1 MGKNTDLER
10 PEISASDKK
19 NISEFWKNTHT
30 HTDIQKKKEN
40 NFTQGIGAIIFFW
53 LMNLVK
59 FVFEI
64 KIFRKNI

>member
-30 HTDIQKKKEN
+30 QTYKKKRKLLFPGFRSHN
-40 NFTQGIGAIIFFW
+40 IF
-53 LMNLVK
+53 LVDE
-59 FVFEI
+59 FGQICF
-64 KIFRKNI
+64 